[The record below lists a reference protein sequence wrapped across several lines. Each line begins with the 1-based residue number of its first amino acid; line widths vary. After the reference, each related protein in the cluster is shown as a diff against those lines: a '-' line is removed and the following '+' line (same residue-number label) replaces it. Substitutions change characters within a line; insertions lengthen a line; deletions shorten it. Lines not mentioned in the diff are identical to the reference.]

1 MTVDKNSNLPMHQQL
16 YLNIKEKIEKGEYK
30 EHSQI
35 PSESEIQSMYKIS
48 RVTVRR
54 AISDLERDG
63 FVKKRKGAGP
73 YVLPQKKYKDYFAF
87 RGFSEDVAAHGQ
99 VPGSIILKCKKV
111 EAGVR
116 IGEILQVPPDEQVG
130 YLKRLRLVD
139 GRIAALHETYI
150 SLRFGF
156 DINPDEFNST
166 TSLYE
171 FYETHGVELSCAD
184 ETLEVRMPSA
194 GVKAEMFLTET
205 KPLFY
210 RERVSFAADGRPV
223 EFSLN
228 YTDAERHKY
237 SIHLE
242 RTRKKE

>member
-16 YLNIKEKIEKGEYK
+16 YLILKEKIEKGEYK

-63 FVKKRKGAGP
+63 FVKKRKGAGT

-130 YLKRLRLVD
+130 YLKR
-139 GRIAALHETYI
+139 
-150 SLRFGF
+150 
-156 DINPDEFNST
+156 
-166 TSLYE
+166 
-171 FYETHGVELSCAD
+171 
-184 ETLEVRMPSA
+184 
-194 GVKAEMFLTET
+194 
-205 KPLFY
+205 
-210 RERVSFAADGRPV
+210 
-223 EFSLN
+223 
-228 YTDAERHKY
+228 
-237 SIHLE
+237 
-242 RTRKKE
+242 